1 MDRKEEDVPIHAA
14 RSHLEEQRALVN
26 SQLARVAKA
35 VLHAQK
41 MHGLAGCLGILE
53 KKFRLVRAVAAR
65 HTSLHRGT
73 RLMRVGPFFFCH
85 CSPRFESLKPGR
97 SRMQV
102 GFAAHAEAFDL

>member
-41 MHGLAGCLGILE
+41 MHGLAGCLGILLE

-73 RLMRVGPFFFCH
+73 RLMRVGPFFFATA
-85 CSPRFESLKPGR
+85 RRGLSLKAR
-97 SRMQV
+97 TV
-102 GFAAHAEAFDL
+102 AHASRVRSSCRSF